1 MLIMDLQSIHEF
13 LRKYAANSYREQ
25 EHQAFIDWLH
35 TAPVE
40 QVQEV
45 LESYLHLAEMHADS
59 DFETYP
65 HLIEKIENRL
75 NEIDHPSIQPK
86 AKIVRL
92 RPQLS
97 KLVSV
102 AAILIVLVGFGIFFW
117 LKRADLHKP
126 LSAQTKTQKN
136 IEIKPGGDKAILTLA
151 NGSQIIL
158 DNVQDGIVATQSG
171 ISIRKDA
178 NGKVVFDASAVAPR
192 NLAAGFNTIATPR
205 GGQYQIVLPDGSR
218 VWLNAA
224 SSLAFPT
231 FFSGKERNVELTG
244 EAYFEVAKNK
254 SKPFKVLSQ
263 NQTVEVL
270 GTHFNINA
278 YPDED
283 VINTTLL
290 EGSVRVSK
298 RSADGKK
305 ESGERLLKP
314 GQQAKL
320 GADIQVSNADV
331 QAAVAW
337 KNGYFVFAHEPIQSI
352 MRQLSRWYDVDVVYQ
367 GKTTTENFTGTISR
381 FENIS
386 EVLDMLQLTGAVH
399 FKIESQM
406 VNMQKPQ
413 RRIIVMP

>member
-1 MLIMDLQSIHEF
+1 MDLQSIHEF
-13 LRKYAANSYREQ
+13 LRKYAANSYTEQ

-45 LESYLHLAEMHADS
+45 LESYLHLAEMHAGS

-65 HLIEKIENRL
+65 HLIEKIEHRL
-75 NEIDHPSIQPK
+75 NEIDNPSIQPK
-86 AKIVRL
+86 AKLVRL
-92 RPQLS
+92 WPQLR

-102 AAILIVLVGFGIFFW
+102 AAVIIVLAGFGIFFW
-117 LKRADLHKP
+117 LRRADPHKP
-126 LSAQTKTQKN
+126 LSAQTKTERN
-136 IEIKPGGDKAILTLA
+136 VEIKPGGDKAVLTLA

-158 DNVQDGIVATQSG
+158 DNVQNGIVATQSG

-178 NGKVVFDASAVAPR
+178 NGKVVFDASAVAAR
-192 NLAAGFNTIATPR
+192 NSTPGVNTITTPR
-205 GGQYQIVLPDGSR
+205 GGQYQVVLPDGSR

-224 SSLAFPT
+224 SSLKFPT
-231 FFSGKERNVELTG
+231 FFPGKERNVELTG

-278 YPDED
+278 YSDEE
-283 VINTTLL
+283 VTNTTLL
-290 EGSVRVSK
+290 EGSVRISK
-298 RSADGKK
+298 RSADGKG
-305 ESGERLLKP
+305 ENGERLLKP

-367 GKTTTENFTGTISR
+367 GKATTENFTGTISR

-399 FKIESQM
+399 FKIESQTG
-406 VNMQKPQ
+406 NMQKPQ

>member
-1 MLIMDLQSIHEF
+1 MDLQSIHEF
-13 LRKYAANSYREQ
+13 LRKYAANNYTEQ
-25 EHQAFIDWLH
+25 EHQAFIEWLRS
-35 TAPVE
+35 APVE
-40 QVQEV
+40 QVQEM
-45 LESYLHLAEMHADS
+45 LETYLHLAEMHAGS

-65 HLIEKIENRL
+65 HLIEKIETRL
-75 NEIDHPSIQPK
+75 NEIDNPSVHPT
-86 AKIVRL
+86 AKTVRL
-92 RPQLS
+92 WP
-97 KLVSV
+97 KLWKMASV
-102 AAILIVLVGFGIFFW
+102 AAIFFVLAGLSLFFW
-117 LKRADLHKP
+117 LKRMDLHKP
-126 LSAQTKTQKN
+126 LSAQIKAEKS

-158 DNVQDGIVATQSG
+158 DNVQNGVVATQSG

-178 NGKVVFDASAVAPR
+178 NGKVVFDASSVAVR
-192 NLAAGFNTIATPR
+192 NLVPGFNTITTPR

-224 SSLAFPT
+224 SSLKFPT
-231 FFSGKERNVELTG
+231 FFPGSERNVELTG

-254 SKPFKVLSQ
+254 DKPFKVFSQ

-278 YPDED
+278 YPDEG
-283 VINTTLL
+283 VISTTLL

-298 RSADGKK
+298 HSADGRK
-305 ESGERLLKP
+305 ETGERLLKP

-331 QAAVAW
+331 QAAMAW
-337 KNGYFVFAHEPIQSI
+337 KNGYFVFAHEPIQNI

-367 GKTTTENFTGTISR
+367 GKATTENFTGTISR

-399 FKIESQM
+399 FKIESQTG
-406 VNMQKPQ
+406 NMQKPQ

>member
-1 MLIMDLQSIHEF
+1 MDLQSIHEF
-13 LRKYAANSYREQ
+13 LRKYAANGYTEQ
-25 EHQAFIDWLH
+25 EHQAFINWLH

-45 LESYLHLAEMHADS
+45 LESYLHLAEMHAGGG
-59 DFETYP
+59 FETYP
-65 HLIEKIENRL
+65 HLIEKIETRL
-75 NEIDHPSIQPK
+75 NEIDNSSIQPT
-86 AKIVRL
+86 AKKVHL
-92 RPQLS
+92 WPQLR

-102 AAILIVLVGFGIFFW
+102 AAVFLLLAGFGIFFW
-117 LKRADLHKP
+117 LRRTHLHKP
-126 LSAQTKTQKN
+126 LSAQTRTEKN

-158 DNVQDGIVATQSG
+158 DNAQNGVVATQSG

-178 NGKVVFDASAVAPR
+178 NGKVVFDASSVVAR
-192 NLAAGFNTIATPR
+192 NLVPGFNTITTPR
-205 GGQYQIVLPDGSR
+205 GGQYQVVLPDGSR

-224 SSLAFPT
+224 SSLKFPT
-231 FFSGKERNVELTG
+231 FFSGIERNVELTG

-254 SKPFKVLSQ
+254 SKPFKVFSQ

-290 EGSVRVSK
+290 EGSVRISK

-305 ESGERLLKP
+305 ESGERMLKP

-320 GADIQVSNADV
+320 GTDIQISNADV

-367 GKTTTENFTGTISR
+367 GKATTENFTGTISR

-399 FKIESQM
+399 FKIESQTG
-406 VNMQKPQ
+406 NMQKPQ